1 MTEDEFNRFL
11 MTGPNILVAPAGY
24 GKTHTIALSVK
35 ALLPLINRKILILTH
50 TNAGITSIKH
60 KFTKENVGTKDVYI
74 CTIAGFLQ
82 KIVHNLSNEVIEQ
95 GDNSN
100 LFYSALYGKA
110 LSLFYDSQILKLVIE
125 SSFEHVFIDE
135 CQDCNLL
142 QFSIIQIISGW
153 NLKVHLLL
161 DPLQTIFN
169 FEKDHPDYLS
179 EVGQMEQVNP
189 NNVFRLNIPYRWRI
203 ANSPLERHI
212 STWRSTIEN
221 AILSGTYS
229 IDFSS
234 LPGINYYSVRNQ
246 EAIKLLNSKLY
257 GTRDVLVLHSQCGKY
272 NELIRGNICQHTGY
286 RLRLIESIDNAAFY
300 NTARQIDKSIADGL
314 SSLEIV
320 TSLYAECGTASTSF
334 ENWIK
339 NGRIVRKKSQEDAD
353 VASTLNKASN
363 EENCLISI
371 LEICKILKTM
381 TDIPVKRVE
390 LMDEI
395 LFSIE
400 SSLSTGNTIEK
411 GIEIRRNYARIQGRT
426 LYGRVIG
433 TTLLTKGLE
442 ADSVI
447 LLKPSDLLGSRNGMM
462 HLYVALT
469 RAVNNVTLIDYT

>member
-1 MTEDEFNRFL
+1 MTEDDFNRFL
-11 MTGPNILVAPAGY
+11 VTGPSILVAPAGY

-35 ALLPLINRKILILTH
+35 ALRPLTNRKILILTH
-50 TNAGITSIKH
+50 TNAGITSIKQ
-60 KFTKENVGTKDVYI
+60 KFAKENVGTKDVHI

-82 KIVHNLSNEVIEQ
+82 KIVHNLSDEVIEQ

-110 LSLFYDSQILKLVIE
+110 LSLFKDSQVLRLVIE
-125 SSFEHVFIDE
+125 NSFEHVFIDE
-135 CQDCNLL
+135 YQDCNQL

-179 EVGQMEQVNP
+179 EVGKMEHVYP
-189 NNVFRLNIPYRWRI
+189 NNVFRLNTPYRWRI
-203 ANSPLERHI
+203 ANSPLELHI
-212 STWRSTIEN
+212 PTLRSTIEN

-234 LPGINYYSVRNQ
+234 LPGIKYYSVRNQ
-246 EAIKLLNSKLY
+246 EAIRLLNSLLY
-257 GTRDVLVLHSQCGKY
+257 GTRSVLVLHSQCGKN
-272 NELIRGNICQHTGY
+272 NELIRGNISQHTGY

-300 NTARQIDKSIADGL
+300 DIAHQIDKSIADGL

-320 TSLYAECGTASTSF
+320 TLLYTECGAASTSF
-334 ENWIK
+334 GNWIK
-339 NGRIVRKKSQEDAD
+339 NGRIVRKKTLEDA
-353 VASTLNKASN
+353 VIASTLNKASK
-363 EENCLISI
+363 EENRILSI
-371 LEICKILKTM
+371 LQICKILNTK
-381 TDIPVKRVE
+381 TDISVKRVE
-390 LMDEI
+390 LLGE
-395 LFSIE
+395 LLSSIE
-400 SSLSTGNTIEK
+400 SSLITGRTIEK
-411 GIEIRRNYARIQGRT
+411 EIEIRRNYARIQGRT

-469 RAVNNVTLIDYT
+469 RAVNKVTLIDYI